1 MHKGREINETRISGN
16 FSPLENSE
24 SYLVT
29 VPDLPGCV
37 TTGKDLAD
45 ALDMTIDA
53 ASGWVLT
60 EVEDG
65 NPVPEAS
72 PVNRIQFEDDE
83 SFISVISL
91 DMAAYAA
98 KYGSKSVRKNTT
110 IPVWM
115 DTFIAKNDL
124 SISKNLQDA
133 VMQLY
138 SQQQTA

>member
-1 MHKGREINETRISGN
+1 MKLVYPAI

-24 SYLVT
+24 GYLVT
-29 VPDLPGCV
+29 VPDLPGCF
-37 TTGKDLAD
+37 TEGKDLPEAI
-45 ALDMTIDA
+45 DMAVDA

-72 PVNRIQFEDDE
+72 PVNSIQLEDDE
-83 SFISVISL
+83 SFVSVISL

-98 KYGSKSVRKNTT
+98 KYGNKSVRKNTT
-110 IPVWM
+110 IPAWM
-115 DTFIAKNDL
+115 DTFITKNNL
-124 SISKNLQDA
+124 SISKILQDA

-138 SQQQTA
+138 RQQQTA